1 MAHIYCCT
9 KKGRT
14 LIFCRFFSRGQRAY
28 RIFRGGHRLE
38 LKHDRS
44 LLKRRNLP
52 GNHHRLRCSR
62 RRGCRLLEL
71 ERAAVRRS
79 SLARA

>member
-1 MAHIYCCT
+1 MTHIYCCT

-44 LLKRRNLP
+44 LL
-52 GNHHRLRCSR
+52 
-62 RRGCRLLEL
+62 
-71 ERAAVRRS
+71 
-79 SLARA
+79 